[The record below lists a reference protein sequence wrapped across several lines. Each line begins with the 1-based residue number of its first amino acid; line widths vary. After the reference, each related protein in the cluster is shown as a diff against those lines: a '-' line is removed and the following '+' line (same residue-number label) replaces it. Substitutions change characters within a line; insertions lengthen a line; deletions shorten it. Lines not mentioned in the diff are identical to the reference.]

1 MATMNVN
8 EIDRNRWLQDN
19 FPEWGSWLNEEIAA
33 EKVPQGKFTMWW
45 LACTGIWVKSPQADI
60 AVDFWAQRG
69 RHTKKDRPYEEIKD
83 DQMTRMTGA
92 RVLPP
97 YLRCSPHV
105 LDPFAVQKLDA
116 LLATHIH
123 GDHFCP
129 YVAAAVVKYTQAR
142 FVGPELVCRT
152 WKEWGVPEGRIVMV
166 KPGDTVRVNDTE
178 VVAVDSFDRTVLIT
192 PPPYG
197 VDFRR
202 EPLPPMD
209 ERAVN
214 YIIKTPG
221 GSIYHSGDSH
231 YSNGFYLHGRDHQI
245 DVCLVSFG
253 ENGLGIQD
261 KVTASDTL
269 RIAQNLRAKV
279 LIPFHYDMWSM
290 QSVDP
295 AELEVLHH
303 FNRHSM
309 KFKLFIWKVG
319 GKFTYP
325 DDADKGRYNYPK
337 GEENFYVDQPNIP
350 FKAFL

>member
-1 MATMNVN
+1 MAELNIN
-8 EIDRNRWLQDN
+8 DIDRNRWLQDN
-19 FPEWGSWLNEEIAA
+19 FPEWGTWLNEEIDQ
-33 EKVPQGKFTMWW
+33 EKVPKGKFTMWW
-45 LACTGIWVKSPQADI
+45 LACTGIWVKTAQASLAIDY
-60 AVDFWAQRG
+60 WAQRG
-69 RHTKKDRPYEEIKD
+69 RHTKKEKPYEEIQD

-105 LDPFAVQKLDA
+105 LDPFAITHMDA
-116 LLATHIH
+116 LFATHIH

-129 YVAAAVVKYTQAR
+129 YVAAAVVKNTDAKL
-142 FVGPELVCRT
+142 VGPQLVCET
-152 WKEWGVPEGRIVMV
+152 WRQWGVPENRIVMV
-166 KPGDTVRVNDTE
+166 KPGDSVKVKDTE
-178 VVAVDSFDRTVLIT
+178 VLAVDSFDRTVLIT

-197 VDFRR
+197 VDFKKD
-202 EPLPPMD
+202 PLPPMD

-214 YIIKTPG
+214 YIVKTPG
-221 GSIYHSGDSH
+221 GSLYHSGDSH
-231 YSNGFYLHGRDHQI
+231 YSNGFYVQGRDHDI
-245 DVCLVSFG
+245 DVVLVSYG
-253 ENGLGIQD
+253 ENGIGIQD

-269 RIAQNLRAKV
+269 RIAQNLRANV

-295 AELEVLHH
+295 NELELLHH

-325 DDADKGRYNYPK
+325 DDQDKGRYNYPK
-337 GEENFYVDQPNIP
+337 GEENFYVDEPNIP

>member
-1 MATMNVN
+1 MAELNIN
-8 EIDRNRWLQDN
+8 DIDRNRWLQDN
-19 FPEWGSWLNEEIAA
+19 FPEWGTWLNEEIEQ
-33 EKVPQGKFTMWW
+33 EKVPKGKFTMWW
-45 LACTGIWVKSPQADI
+45 LACTGIWVKTAEASLAIDY
-60 AVDFWAQRG
+60 WAQRG
-69 RHTKKDRPYEEIKD
+69 RHTKKEKPYEEIKD

-105 LDPFAVQKLDA
+105 LDPFAITHMDA
-116 LLATHIH
+116 LFATHIH

-129 YVAAAVVKYTQAR
+129 YVAAAVAKNTKAK
-142 FVGPELVCRT
+142 FVGPELVCKT
-152 WKEWGVPEGRIVMV
+152 WRQWGIPEERIVMV
-166 KPGDTVRVNDTE
+166 KPGDSVKVRDTE
-178 VVAVDSFDRTVLIT
+178 VLAVDSFDRTVLIT
-192 PPPYG
+192 PPPFG
-197 VDFRR
+197 VDFSKD
-202 EPLPPMD
+202 PLPPMD

-214 YIIKTPG
+214 YIVKTPG

-231 YSNGFYLHGRDHQI
+231 YSNGFYVQGRDHDI
-245 DVCLVSFG
+245 DVVLVSYG
-253 ENGLGIQD
+253 ENGIGIQD

-295 AELEVLHH
+295 NELELLHH
-303 FNRHSM
+303 FNRYSM

-325 DDADKGRYNYPK
+325 DDKDKGRYNYPK
-337 GEENFYVDQPNIP
+337 GEENFYVDEPNIP